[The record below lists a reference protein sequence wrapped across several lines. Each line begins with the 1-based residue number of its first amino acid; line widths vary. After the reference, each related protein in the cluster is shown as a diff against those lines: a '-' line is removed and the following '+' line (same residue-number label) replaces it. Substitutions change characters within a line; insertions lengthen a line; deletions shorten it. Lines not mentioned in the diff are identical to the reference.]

1 MELCVALDLP
11 TKEENLVL
19 VQKIK
24 EYDVWLKVGLR
35 TYIRDGENFLKAIKA
50 INPEFKIFLDLKLYD
65 IPNTMADAAES
76 IMGLGVD
83 MFNVHASAGKR
94 AMSEIMNRLKKYD
107 NRPIVLAVTALT
119 SFSEDEFKD
128 VYEKDIAMKAD
139 QFAKDAMD
147 SGLDGVVC
155 SAYESKSIKDITNNS
170 FMTLTPGIR
179 PFGEDAGDQ
188 KRVADITFAK
198 EQMVDFIVV
207 GRPIYQA
214 KNPNKILEKI
224 LRKIFYIYIINTTIQ
239 YRHIDTLGMEVRYD

>member
-11 TKEENLVL
+11 TKEENLAL
-19 VQKIK
+19 IEQIK
-24 EYDVWLKVGLR
+24 EHDVWLKVGLR
-35 TYIRDGENFLKAIKA
+35 TYIRDGEVFLKVIKN
-50 INPEFKIFLDLKLYD
+50 INPDFKIFLDLKLYD

-83 MFNVHASAGKR
+83 MFNVHASAGRR
-94 AMSEIMNRLKKYD
+94 AMQTVMQRLEKYE

-119 SFSEDEFKD
+119 SFSEDEFVA
-128 VYEKDIAMKAD
+128 VYGSDIASKAD
-139 QFAKDAMD
+139 QFAKDAQE

-155 SAYESKSIKDITNNS
+155 SAYESASIKSITDEN

-188 KRVADITFAK
+188 KRVADVAFAQ
-198 EQMVDFIVV
+198 EQKVDFIVV

-214 KNPNKILEKI
+214 EDPSAVVAKILAKI
-224 LRKIFYIYIINTTIQ
+224 
-239 YRHIDTLGMEVRYD
+239 